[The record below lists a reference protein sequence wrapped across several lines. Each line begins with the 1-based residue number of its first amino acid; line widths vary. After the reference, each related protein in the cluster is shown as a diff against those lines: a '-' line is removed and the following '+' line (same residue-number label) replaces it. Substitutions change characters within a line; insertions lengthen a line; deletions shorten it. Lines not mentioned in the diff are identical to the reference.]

1 MPKILSKSAIIL
13 YLTAWLSIYAAT
25 WRLPQFNQDGQAELA
40 QAIAHTLL
48 HSGEEI
54 PVDRLVEL
62 LGSNPE
68 LSEHLIN
75 ELKRNGVEKF
85 SLYGVP
91 IGDEH
96 GLRANS
102 LITQA
107 DIPRSS
113 INGEPNWAKIE
124 AGSGEIMFM
133 LKQQVDLN
141 TMSQAL
147 GEDYSG
153 DGYSAYISAIVNYG
167 NENNTIQIIGSI
179 EKWETGNEVA
189 KSELMFGDMDNVG
202 FNPEKYLDEAAEVYY
217 RLN

>member
-25 WRLPQFNQDGQAELA
+25 GRLPQFNQDGQAELA

-75 ELKRNGVEKF
+75 ELKRNGVTKF

-113 INGEPNWAKIE
+113 ISGEPNWAKIE

-147 GEDYSG
+147 GKDYSG
-153 DGYSAYISAIVNYG
+153 DGYRAYISAIVHYG
-167 NENNTIQIIGSI
+167 NENTIQILGLI
-179 EKWETGNEVA
+179 EKTETGNEVA

-202 FNPEKYLDEAAEVYY
+202 FNPEKYLDRKAELYT
-217 RLN
+217 LN